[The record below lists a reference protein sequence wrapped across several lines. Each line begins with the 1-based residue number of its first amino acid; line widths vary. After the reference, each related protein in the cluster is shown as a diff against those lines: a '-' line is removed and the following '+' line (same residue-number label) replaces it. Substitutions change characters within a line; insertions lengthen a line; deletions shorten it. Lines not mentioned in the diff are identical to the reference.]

1 MRVALSSFVGRLWT
15 IDWLTKVDKQFFTS
29 CHKVLMSSYLRYPA
43 TSLCVL
49 GKAESASREEHFP
62 GSSSV

>member
-49 GKAESASREEHFP
+49 G
-62 GSSSV
+62 

>member
-15 IDWLTKVDKQFFTS
+15 IDWLTKVGKQFFTS
-29 CHKVLMSSYLRYPA
+29 CHKVLMSSYLRYLA

-49 GKAESASREEHFP
+49 GK
-62 GSSSV
+62 